1 VSPGRNEPCPC
12 GSGKK
17 YKRCCGQAQPAAPA
31 PPPARGAGPAGSR
44 AAPPP
49 ADLGTL
55 AALMNAGRYAEAETL
70 ARMLVERQPSLAIAW
85 KMRGVA
91 LTMLGRDAV
100 PALQTASRLQPADA
114 ETHYYLGNAL
124 QAQGRPAD
132 AEAHYR
138 RATEIRPGLADAHNE
153 LGRVLLQAGRLDAA
167 IGCFERALAVQP
179 AFAAALGNLANA
191 LRASGR
197 VADAVAG
204 YRRVLAID
212 PGLAEAHN
220 NLGSALL
227 ELGERDEALA
237 CYRRAL
243 ERRPGYLEAL
253 GNLTRALR
261 GCGRLEEAVSTCRR
275 MLALRPDSTDTLNEL
290 GNLLVAVGRFDEAA
304 ACYRRA
310 LALRPDD
317 ADAHSNLGNALRSL
331 GELHAAAD
339 SCRRAVALKPG
350 SAEAHL
356 NLGNVLLDLSQLRE
370 AEASYR
376 QALAIRPDDAA
387 THTVLA
393 MLLRRLGRADD
404 AEASCRRALAINP
417 SAADTLA
424 FLGDLRADRGEFAQA
439 EELCR
444 RAIAINPGAPEA
456 WIGIPRYRKMTA
468 ADADWLSGAERLLG
482 AGLPVGHEINLRH
495 AIGKYFDDLHD
506 YAQAFA
512 SHRLANERTRK
523 YGLAYDR
530 ARQSRLVGEITT
542 AYDAAWLEATR
553 RDGSESERPVF
564 IVGMPRSGTT
574 LAEQILASHPAVCG
588 AGELVYWNIAQAA
601 FDPSTPAERRAAIV
615 AGLAREY
622 LGQLTAYSA
631 DALRVVDKMPGNF
644 ANLGLIHAALP
655 RARIIHMQRNPIDTC
670 LSIYFQGFSTA
681 HPYAADLEDLAHYYG
696 EYRRLLAHWRSVL
709 PPGALL
715 EVPYEALVEDP
726 EGWSRKMVGHAR
738 LPWDPRCLE
747 FHRTDRAVLTASN
760 WQVRQKIS
768 TASVGRWRRYEQ
780 FVGPLRRLLG

>member
-1 VSPGRNEPCPC
+1 MD
-12 GSGKK
+12 
-17 YKRCCGQAQPAAPA
+17 AA
-31 PPPARGAGPAGSR
+31 PPPSEAQVASARPAPAR
-44 AAPPP
+44 PP

-55 AALMNAGRYAEAETL
+55 AALMNAGRYAEAEAL
-70 ARMLVERQPSLAIAW
+70 GRLLVERQPTLAIAW

-100 PALQTASRLQPADA
+100 PADA

-124 QAQGRPAD
+124 QARGVLAD

-138 RATEIRPGLADAHNE
+138 RATELRPSLADAHNE
-153 LGRVLLQAGRLDAA
+153 LGLVLLRTGRLGEA
-167 IGCFERALAVQP
+167 IACLERALEVQP
-179 AFAAALGNLANA
+179 DFAAALGNLANA

-197 VADAVAG
+197 LTEAVAG
-204 YRRVLAID
+204 YRRVLALD

-243 ERRPGYLEAL
+243 ERRPDYLDAL
-253 GNLTRALR
+253 GNLARGLR
-261 GCGRLEEAVSTCRR
+261 GSGRPEEAVATYRR
-275 MLALRPDSTDTLNEL
+275 LFVLRPDSPAELNEL
-290 GNLLVAVGRFDEAA
+290 GTLLVGLQRFDEAA

-310 LALRPDD
+310 IALRPED

-331 GELHAAAD
+331 GELQAAAD
-339 SCRRAVALKPG
+339 SCRRALALKPD
-350 SAEAHL
+350 SADAYL
-356 NLGNVLLDLSQLRE
+356 NLGNALLDLSQLRE

-376 QALAIRPDDAA
+376 QALAIRPDAA
-387 THTVLA
+387 AAHTALA
-393 MLLRRLGRADD
+393 MLLRRLGRVDE
-404 AEASCRRALAINP
+404 AEASGRRALAINP
-417 SAADTLA
+417 AAADTLA
-424 FLGDLRADRGEFAQA
+424 FLGDLCADRGEFTEA
-439 EELCR
+439 EALCR
-444 RAIAINPGAPEA
+444 RAIALNPAAPEA

-468 ADADWLSGAERLLG
+468 ADADWLSAAQRLLG

-495 AIGKYFDDLHD
+495 AIGKYHDDLGD
-506 YAQAFA
+506 SGPAFA
-512 SHRLANERTRK
+512 SHRLANELTRK
-523 YGLAYDR
+523 YGLRYDR
-530 ARQSRLVGEITT
+530 ARQSRLVGEIATT
-542 AYDAAWLEATR
+542 YSAGWLEAAR

-601 FDPSTPAERRAAIV
+601 FDPATPAERRAAVV

-622 LGQLTAYSA
+622 LAQLDGYSA

-644 ANLGLIHAALP
+644 MNLGLIHAALP
-655 RARIIHMQRNPIDTC
+655 RARIIHLKRNPIDTC

-681 HPYAADLEDLAHYYG
+681 HPYAADLEDLAHFYG
-696 EYRRLLAHWRSVL
+696 EYRRLMGHWRSVL
-709 PPGALL
+709 PPDALL
-715 EVPYEALVEDP
+715 EVPYEALVDDP
-726 EGWSRKMVGHAR
+726 EGWSRQMVGHAR

-747 FHRTDRAVLTASN
+747 FHRTRRAVLTASN

-768 TASVGRWRRYEQ
+768 TSSVDRWRRYEP
-780 FVGPLRRLLG
+780 FVGPLRRLLD